1 METQMDIP
9 KHVVTLLV
17 AIALLPV
24 GAAEAEP
31 DKVFVKGKRDTSE
44 VVIKGVR
51 DPSAWIRVESQH
63 FVIYSDSDSE
73 QVIDLANNLE
83 RLDFVLRM
91 YLKPFLIRQT
101 EPPKLTLYF
110 QDRLDW
116 PPGLGKFPVEAVG
129 LVDGCVSGTQAF
141 TFSQGRM
148 WKSTNA
154 SLLKDDGD
162 FTLSSIFALY
172 SGNFVHRH
180 TNIRGPIWFM
190 WGLSV
195 YFGGVRFTDNQMV
208 VGRPAVA
215 TADSMKRLDYGND
228 NLIFLTYD
236 DVLRTNL
243 SRDFFGRVQRSPKPT
258 PRILARA
265 EFQSRSFN
273 LAHYMLSSADH
284 RDKMAQ
290 YLELVNNGRDG
301 GAAFAD
307 VFGLSGFQLA
317 TTMSYYRRTQMK
329 VIKVNFPELPAARIN
344 VTRLSRIEGEFILD
358 NAALKDCPTSDNG
371 KQILQRVQVAAAAA
385 RAVDFAQVTLSRAQI
400 DWGDPRDAIPY
411 LAGAAQREP
420 YNDEIRY
427 LLGMAYLKLAETA
440 SVDKRELLTAAKS
453 SLTEA
458 ALLAPETPGISYA
471 LFRAGLMDP
480 DMPLEKTMAL
490 AVDAWRQGHDV
501 SIFARAAALAQ
512 AWLGNAAGAYE
523 AFNTLSRNWNDP
535 ESAKWAVQWLKL
547 LEQGVTQDNLLTE
560 MRQLPPTSSGNRL
573 IYYDLR

>member
-1 METQMDIP
+1 VAIR
-9 KHVVTLLV
+9 KHIVTLLL

-31 DKVFVKGKRDTSE
+31 DKVFVKGKRDTAE

-63 FVIYSDSDSE
+63 VVIYSDSDRE
-73 QVIDLANNLE
+73 EVIDLANNLE
-83 RLDFVLRM
+83 RLDYVLRM
-91 YLKPFLIRQT
+91 YLKPYLIRQKD
-101 EPPKLTLYF
+101 PPKLTLYF
-110 QDRLDW
+110 QDRFDW
-116 PPGLGKFPVEAVG
+116 AQGLGKFPVETVG

-141 TFSQGRM
+141 TFDQGRM

-162 FTLSSIFALY
+162 STLSSIFALY
-172 SGNFVHRH
+172 SGNFVYRH
-180 TNIRGPIWFM
+180 TDIRAPMWFM
-190 WGLSV
+190 GGLRV
-195 YFGGVRFTDNQMV
+195 YFGGVRFTDDQMV

-228 NLIFLTYD
+228 HLIFLTYD
-236 DVLRTNL
+236 DVLRSYMPREFT
-243 SRDFFGRVQRSPKPT
+243 GRVQRSQKVT
-258 PRILARA
+258 SRILAHA

-273 LAHYMLSSADH
+273 LVHYMLSSADH

-307 VFGLSGFQLA
+307 VFGLSGLQLA
-317 TTMSYYRRTQMK
+317 TAMSYYRRTQMK
-329 VIKVNFPELPAARIN
+329 VIKVDFPELPAARIN

-358 NAALKDCPTSDNG
+358 NAALKDCPTPDNG
-371 KQILQRVQVAAAAA
+371 KQILQRVQAAAAAA
-385 RAVDFAQVTLSRAQI
+385 RAVGFAQVTLSRAQI
-400 DWGDPRDAIPY
+400 DWGNPRDAIPY
-411 LAGAAQREP
+411 LADAAQREP

-427 LLGMAYLKLAETA
+427 LLGMAYLKLAGTA

-458 ALLAPETPGISYA
+458 ALLAPGTPGISYA

-480 DMPLEKTMAL
+480 DSPLEKTMAL

-501 SIFARAAALAQ
+501 SVFARAAALAQ
-512 AWLGNAAGAYE
+512 AWLGNAAGAYQ
-523 AFNTLSRNWNDP
+523 AFNTLARNGDDP
-535 ESAKWAVQWLKL
+535 ESAEWAVQWLEL
-547 LEQGVTQDNLLTE
+547 LEQGVTHDSLLTE
-560 MRQLPPTSSGNRL
+560 MRQLPPASPGIRVM
-573 IYYDLR
+573 YFDLR